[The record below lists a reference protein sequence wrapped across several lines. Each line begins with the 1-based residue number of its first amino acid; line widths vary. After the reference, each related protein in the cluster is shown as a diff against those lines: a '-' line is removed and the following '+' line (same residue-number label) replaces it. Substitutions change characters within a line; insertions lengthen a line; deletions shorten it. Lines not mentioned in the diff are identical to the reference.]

1 MKRKVIELEI
11 IDELE
16 ESGVSAI
23 SLVDAPAIN
32 IEWMAF
38 KEEKFVK
45 PRGGETEDEFV
56 SRCIGVLVGD
66 EGYEQDQAAAIC
78 YSTWRENM
86 SYDVSSLPPYTEE
99 VPKKIK
105 FQDSFSDYPEAAVNA
120 AKRALK
126 YRDENPDIDCGT
138 PIGWTRANQL
148 ANREN
153 ISEETIARMASFAR
167 HLQYEDVPYTEGCGG
182 LMVDAWGGRVGIE
195 WAQRK
200 LDEIREEMS
209 YNFAEVKNLKVGDEV
224 SWTTGGQNPRGRIR
238 EIVREGSRKIPG
250 ADFEI
255 VGTPENPGYIVEVY
269 EEEDGKWKPTGKLV
283 GRKADSILKNVQLNG
298 QFRQNPT
305 GHRQNET
312 TGTAKSSVDVSGPA
326 EYSSYFSEDQTST
339 KRRYFL
345 EEDQRILVG
354 PAMIPNMEIVRKDE
368 DTGEVYYVKFSEQTI
383 AKIAEK
389 FMRELRNKNTN
400 VLHQED
406 LPADTY
412 VMETWMVET
421 KDDKAMTKYGF
432 EVPIGTWMV
441 KMRVTNP
448 KVWKLVKAGKL
459 KGLSIEGNF
468 VDKADI
474 EDYERSNILKQIIK
488 ILSEE

>member
-11 IDELE
+11 IDEIE

-45 PRGGETEDEFV
+45 PQAGESEDEFV

-86 SYDVSSLPPYTEE
+86 SYDISSLPPYVDEQ
-99 VPKKIK
+99 PKKKK
-105 FQDSFSDYPEAAVNA
+105 FAAV
-120 AKRALK
+120 
-126 YRDENPDIDCGT
+126 
-138 PIGWTRANQL
+138 
-148 ANREN
+148 
-153 ISEETIARMASFAR
+153 
-167 HLQYEDVPYTEGCGG
+167 ED
-182 LMVDAWGGRVGIE
+182 
-195 WAQRK
+195 
-200 LDEIREEMS
+200 
-209 YNFAEVKNLKVGDEV
+209 LKVGDAV
-224 SWTTGGQNPRGRIR
+224 SWTTGGQNPRGKIK
-238 EIVREGSRKIPG
+238 EIVREGSKKIPG
-250 ADFEI
+250 ADFE
-255 VGTPENPGYIVEVY
+255 VTGTEEDPGYVIEIY
-269 EEEDGKWKPTGKLV
+269 EEVEGEWKPTGKVV

-298 QFRQNPT
+298 QFRQNST
-305 GHRQNET
+305 GDRKNET
-312 TGTAKSSVDVSGPA
+312 TRTSKQAADVSGSA
-326 EYSSYFSEDQTST
+326 GYSRYFSTNQTSA
-339 KRRYFL
+339 KRRYFV
-345 EEDQRILVG
+345 EEDQRIIVG
-354 PAMIPNMEIVRKDE
+354 PAMIPNMEIVRQDE
-368 DTGEVYYVKFSEQTI
+368 DSKEVYYVKFSEETV

-412 VMETWMVET
+412 VMESWLVET
-421 KDDKAMTKYGF
+421 EDDKAKTKYGF

-448 KVWKLVKAGKL
+448 KVWKLVKEGRL
-459 KGLSIEGNF
+459 KGLSIEGSF
-468 VDKADI
+468 IDKTEI
-474 EDYERSNILKQIIK
+474 EDYERSKILKKIIE
-488 ILSEE
+488 ILSQD